1 MDNVGQQ
8 MATDAL
14 SGFASTICLQPFDL
28 LKTRMQQSDG
38 SLLKGPQ
45 RPSLM
50 LDTVRQVIAEHGPAL
65 AYDAER
71 ARLFSGAPRVASD
84 LPPAL
89 DLDRNVLRVAFTQLR
104 TFMANA
110 PAFSVFHIVQQD
122 AAHRTSVLPKLT
134 STGNLIAGATTRV
147 AVGFVLNPVSVLKA
161 RFESN
166 IYAYETLGGAFVAL
180 VRAGPSECL
189 RGFVASSLRDA
200 PYAGLFVL
208 SYEGIKR
215 RASALAPPSSAGHA
229 QNMLIHS
236 ISAAS
241 AGVLATL
248 ATHPFDVIETKIQ
261 VRKEDRYRGFART
274 CCTIASPWLLLVQHR
289 TLEAYPCDICPSF
302 DHMKKANKPGFVASV
317 AVVF

>member
-1 MDNVGQQ
+1 MNNVGQQ
-8 MATDAL
+8 MASGAL

-38 SLLKGPQ
+38 SILKGPH
-45 RPSLM
+45 LI
-50 LDTVRQVIAEHGPAL
+50 LDTVRQVIAEHGPAGL
-65 AYDAER
+65 WRGTSAT
-71 ARLFSGAPRVASD
+71 LF
-84 LPPAL
+84 
-89 DLDRNVLRVAFTQLR
+89 RNVPGVAFYMTGLTQLR
-104 TFMANA
+104 TFMASA

-122 AAHRTSVLPKLT
+122 AAHRTSVLPKLS

-229 QNMLIHS
+229 QNTLIHS

-241 AGVLATL
+241 AGALATL
-248 ATHPFDVIETKIQ
+248 ATHPFDVIKTKIQ

-274 CCTIASPWLLLVQHR
+274 CRTIWVQRGAMGFLDGVSLRLSRKVLSSVIGWVVYEGVLLFIHNSSR
-289 TLEAYPCDICPSF
+289 
-302 DHMKKANKPGFVASV
+302 
-317 AVVF
+317 